1 MADSFH
7 DEEILGKAYDARLM
21 RRLLVYLRPYWRMTL
36 FALVAILLFGILQA
50 VPPYLLKVEVDRY
63 LDPAGRSQLPSF
75 LASFLSHNP
84 AVGIAQIVF
93 ALLLPTVVL
102 TFGLEL
108 AQSFAMQLVGQQ
120 VMYDMRKQ
128 LFAHL
133 QRLQMSFFDRN
144 PVGRLVTRVT
154 TDVDVLN
161 DLFAS
166 GVVALFG
173 DVFSLISIV
182 VVMLKLDWKLAF
194 LTFSVLP
201 VIVVVTGAFRKA
213 VRESYRR
220 IRVAIARINA
230 YLQEQITGMAVVQ
243 LFNREDISYQGFEK
257 INRSHMEAYK
267 DSILAYGLFYPAVDL
282 LGTVAVGI
290 ILYLG
295 GGMALRNLVTIGTAI
310 AFIQYS
316 QRFFR
321 PIQDLSDKYNLLQAA
336 MASSE
341 RIFKLLDMP
350 VTITDQQ
357 APVSVA
363 GLAQSEALRSGEVGG
378 SLIAELRSAPASAPP
393 VVGVPPV
400 GAQVPTD
407 HGQLTTD
414 GVEQVAL
421 SRGER
426 VDRDGAFTS
435 RRGPGEGSLPEGS
448 ATHTAPLVNPLVE
461 FRQVGFAYK
470 DDHRVL
476 ENVSF
481 SVGAGETVAVVG
493 HTGAGKTTLTN
504 LLLRFYDVQDGQV
517 LFDGVDIRQLRL
529 RDLRKNFGIVLQD
542 PFLFSGTIS
551 SNIRLGSGWIT
562 DRQVRDAARQ
572 VNLLEFIEGL
582 PGGFQEPV
590 KERGATLSVGQKQ
603 LLSFARALAHNPRI
617 LILDEATSSVDPET
631 EHLLREGLRCLIE
644 NRTSLVIAHRLSTI
658 QNASKIVVMHKGRVR
673 EVGTHHELLQKR
685 GIYFKLY
692 QLQYKDQEV
701 PVVRGQ

>member
-7 DEEILGKAYDARLM
+7 DEEILGKAYDSRLM

-36 FALVAILLFGILQA
+36 FALVAILLFGILQV

-63 LDPAGRSQLPSF
+63 LDPTARAQLPKF
-75 LASFLSHNP
+75 LSSFLSPNP
-84 AVGIAQIVF
+84 LVGITQI
-93 ALLLPTVVL
+93 ALVLFLPAVVL
-102 TFGLEL
+102 TFGLEF
-108 AQSFAMQLVGQQ
+108 AQSFAMQVVGQR

-166 GVVALFG
+166 GVVAIFG
-173 DVFSLISIV
+173 DIFSLFSIV
-182 VVMLKLDWKLAF
+182 VVMLKMDWKLAL

-201 VIVVVTGAFRKA
+201 IIVLVTAAFRKA

-230 YLQEQITGMAVVQ
+230 YLQEHITGMPVLQ
-243 LFNREDISYQGFEK
+243 LFNREERSFQEFEK
-257 INRSHMEAYK
+257 INRTHMEAYK
-267 DSILAYGLFYPAVDL
+267 DSILAYGLFYPAVEL
-282 LGTVAVGI
+282 LGMIAMAI

-295 GGMALRNLVTIGTAI
+295 GGMALRGLVTVGTAI

-341 RIFKLLDMP
+341 RIFKLLDTP
-350 VTITDQQ
+350 VTITDPQ
-357 APVSVA
+357 PSLSVVRGPLSVVSCPQHQDESV
-363 GLAQSEALRSGEVGG
+363 
-378 SLIAELRSAPASAPP
+378 SATTTNHRRLTTARRRLT
-393 VVGVPPV
+393 
-400 GAQVPTD
+400 TD

-414 GVEQVAL
+414 N
-421 SRGER
+421 
-426 VDRDGAFTS
+426 
-435 RRGPGEGSLPEGS
+435 GPRTTDNGPRTTDNGR
-448 ATHTAPLVNPLVE
+448 TAPLVE
-461 FRQVGFAYK
+461 FRHVGFAYR
-470 DDHRVL
+470 DEQRVL

-481 SVGAGETVAVVG
+481 SIEPGETVAVVG

-504 LLLRFYDVQDGQV
+504 LLLRFYDVQEGQV
-517 LFDGVDIRQLRL
+517 LFDGLDIRHLRL
-529 RDLRKNFGIVLQD
+529 RDLRSNFGIVLQD
-542 PFLFSGTIS
+542 PFLFSGTIA
-551 SNIRLGSGWIT
+551 SNIRLGSEWIEEQ
-562 DRQVRDAARQ
+562 QVREAARQ
-572 VNLLEFIEGL
+572 VGLLEFIESL

-603 LLSFARALAHNPRI
+603 LLSFARDLAHNPRI

-631 EHLLREGLRCLIE
+631 EHWLREGLRCLVE

-658 QNASKIVVMHKGRVR
+658 QNAGKIVVMHKGRVR
-673 EVGTHHELLQKR
+673 EVGTHQELLQKQ

-701 PVVRGQ
+701 SVAHSP

>member
-1 MADSFH
+1 MADSIH

-36 FALVAILLFGILQA
+36 FALVAILLFGVLQA

-63 LDPAGRSQLPSF
+63 LDPAGRGQLPRI
-75 LASFLSHNP
+75 LASCLSQNP
-84 AVGIAQIVF
+84 RVGIAQIVF
-93 ALLLPTVVL
+93 LLLLPTVVL

-108 AQSFAMQLVGQQ
+108 AQSFAMQIVGQQ

-201 VIVVVTGAFRKA
+201 VIVLVTGAFRKA
-213 VRESYRR
+213 VRDSYRR

-230 YLQEQITGMAVVQ
+230 YLQENITGMAVSQ
-243 LFNREDISYQGFEK
+243 LFNREAISYQEFEK
-257 INRSHMEAYK
+257 INRTHMEAYK

-295 GGMALRNLVTIGTAI
+295 GGMALRHLVTIGTAI

-341 RIFKLLDMP
+341 RIFKLLDTP
-350 VTITDQQ
+350 VTITDPQ
-357 APVSVA
+357 APV
-363 GLAQSEALRSGEVGG
+363 
-378 SLIAELRSAPASAPP
+378 P
-393 VVGVPPV
+393 VVSGPLSVVNDV
-400 GAQVPTD
+400 GAHLVDAHVPTD
-407 HGQLTTD
+407 HGQMTTD
-414 GVEQVAL
+414 N
-421 SRGER
+421 
-426 VDRDGAFTS
+426 
-435 RRGPGEGSLPEGS
+435 GPGNTDHGRPS
-448 ATHTAPLVNPLVE
+448 PLVE

-481 SVGAGETVAVVG
+481 SIGTGETVAVVG

-529 RDLRKNFGIVLQD
+529 CDLRKNFGIVLQD

-562 DRQVRDAARQ
+562 DRQIRDAALQ
-572 VNLLEFIEGL
+572 VNLLDFIEGL
-582 PGGFQEPV
+582 PGRFQEPV

-631 EHLLREGLRCLIE
+631 EHLLREGLRRLVE

-673 EVGTHHELLQKR
+673 EVGTHHELLQRR

-692 QLQYKDQEV
+692 QLQYKDQEASV
-701 PVVRGQ
+701 GRG

>member
-7 DEEILGKAYDARLM
+7 DEEILGKAYDSRLM

-36 FALVAILLFGILQA
+36 FALVAILLFGILQV

-63 LDPAGRSQLPSF
+63 LDPTARAQLPKF
-75 LASFLSHNP
+75 LSSFLSPNP
-84 AVGIAQIVF
+84 LVGITQI
-93 ALLLPTVVL
+93 ALVLFLPAVVL
-102 TFGLEL
+102 TFGLEF
-108 AQSFAMQLVGQQ
+108 AQSFAMQVVGQR

-166 GVVALFG
+166 GVVAIFG
-173 DVFSLISIV
+173 DIFSLFSIV
-182 VVMLKLDWKLAF
+182 VVMLKMDWKLAL

-201 VIVVVTGAFRKA
+201 IIVLVTAAFRKA

-230 YLQEQITGMAVVQ
+230 YLQEHITGMPVLQ
-243 LFNREDISYQGFEK
+243 LFNREERSFQEFEK
-257 INRSHMEAYK
+257 INRTHMEAYK
-267 DSILAYGLFYPAVDL
+267 DSILAYGLFYPAVEL
-282 LGTVAVGI
+282 LGMIAVAI

-295 GGMALRNLVTIGTAI
+295 GGMALRGLVTVGTAI

-341 RIFKLLDMP
+341 RIFKLLDTP
-350 VTITDQQ
+350 VTITDPQ
-357 APVSVA
+357 PSLSVVRGPLSVVSCPQHQDESV
-363 GLAQSEALRSGEVGG
+363 
-378 SLIAELRSAPASAPP
+378 SATTTNHRRLTTARRRLT
-393 VVGVPPV
+393 
-400 GAQVPTD
+400 TD

-414 GVEQVAL
+414 N
-421 SRGER
+421 
-426 VDRDGAFTS
+426 
-435 RRGPGEGSLPEGS
+435 GPRTTDNGPRTTDNGR
-448 ATHTAPLVNPLVE
+448 TAPLVE
-461 FRQVGFAYK
+461 FRHVGFAYR
-470 DDHRVL
+470 DEQRVL

-481 SVGAGETVAVVG
+481 SIEPGETVAVVG

-504 LLLRFYDVQDGQV
+504 LLLRFYDVQEGQV
-517 LFDGVDIRQLRL
+517 LFDGLDIRHLRL
-529 RDLRKNFGIVLQD
+529 RDLRSNFGIVLQD
-542 PFLFSGTIS
+542 PFLFSGTIA
-551 SNIRLGSGWIT
+551 SNIRLGSEWIEEQ
-562 DRQVRDAARQ
+562 QVREAARQ
-572 VNLLEFIEGL
+572 VGLLEFIESL

-631 EHLLREGLRCLIE
+631 EHWLREGLRCLVE

-658 QNASKIVVMHKGRVR
+658 QNAGKIVVMHKGRVR
-673 EVGTHHELLQKR
+673 EVGTHQELLQKQ

-701 PVVRGQ
+701 SVAHSP

>member
-1 MADSFH
+1 MAESFH
-7 DEEILGKAYDARLM
+7 DEEILGRAYDSRLM

-50 VPPYLLKVEVDRY
+50 VSPYLLKVEVDRY
-63 LDPAGRSQLPSF
+63 LDPTGRAQLPKI
-75 LASFLSHNP
+75 LAGFLSSNP
-84 AVGIAQIVF
+84 LVGIAQI
-93 ALLLPTVVL
+93 ALVLFLPTVLL
-102 TFGLEL
+102 TFVLEF
-108 AQSFAMQLVGQQ
+108 AQSFAMQVVGQQ

-166 GVVALFG
+166 GVVAIFG

-201 VIVVVTGAFRKA
+201 IIVIVTAAFRRA

-230 YLQEQITGMAVVQ
+230 YLQEHITGMAVLQ
-243 LFNREDISYQGFEK
+243 LFNREERSFKEFEK
-257 INRSHMEAYK
+257 INRDHMEAYK

-290 ILYLG
+290 IIYLG
-295 GGMALRNLVTIGTAI
+295 GGMALRHLVTVGTAI

-321 PIQDLSDKYNLLQAA
+321 PIQDMSDKYNLLQAA
-336 MASSE
+336 MASAE
-341 RIFKLLDMP
+341 RIFKLLDTP
-350 VTITDQQ
+350 VTITD
-357 APVSVA
+357 PGPLSVVR
-363 GLAQSEALRSGEVGG
+363 GLSSVVE
-378 SLIAELRSAPASAPP
+378 PASQPLLAT
-393 VVGVPPV
+393 
-400 GAQVPTD
+400 PTD
-407 HGQLTTD
+407 HQQQTTD
-414 GVEQVAL
+414 NGP
-421 SRGER
+421 RTT
-426 VDRDGAFTS
+426 DDG
-435 RRGPGEGSLPEGS
+435 R
-448 ATHTAPLVNPLVE
+448 TAPLVE
-461 FRQVGFAYK
+461 FRNVGFAYK
-470 DDHRVL
+470 DEHRVL

-481 SVGAGETVAVVG
+481 SIPAGETVAVVG

-504 LLLRFYDVQDGQV
+504 LLLRFYDVQEGQV
-517 LFDGVDIRQLRL
+517 LFGGVDIRHLRL
-529 RDLRKNFGIVLQD
+529 RDLRRNFGIVLQD
-542 PFLFSGTIS
+542 PFLFSGTIA
-551 SNIRLGSGWIT
+551 SNIRLGSEWIT
-562 DRQVRDAARQ
+562 EAQIRDAARQ
-572 VNLLEFIEGL
+572 VSLLDFVESL
-582 PGGFQEPV
+582 PGGFREPV

-658 QNASKIVVMHKGRVR
+658 QNAGKIVVMHKGHVR
-673 EVGTHHELLQKR
+673 EVGTHQELLQKR

-701 PVVRGQ
+701 SVVRP

>member
-7 DEEILGKAYDARLM
+7 DEEILGKAYDSRLM
-21 RRLLVYLRPYWRMTL
+21 RRLLAYLRPYWRMTL
-36 FALVAILLFGILQA
+36 FALVAILLFGVLQA

-63 LDPAGRSQLPSF
+63 LDPTARAQLPRF
-75 LASFLSHNP
+75 LSSFLSSNP
-84 AVGIAQIVF
+84 LAGITQIALVLFLPSVF
-93 ALLLPTVVL
+93 L
-102 TFGLEL
+102 TFGLEF
-108 AQSFAMQLVGQQ
+108 AQAFAMQVVGQR

-166 GVVALFG
+166 GVVAIFG
-173 DVFSLISIV
+173 DIFSLLAIV
-182 VVMLKLDWKLAF
+182 VVMLRMDYKLAL
-194 LTFSVLP
+194 LTFSVIP
-201 VIVVVTGAFRKA
+201 IIVLVTAVFREA

-230 YLQEQITGMAVVQ
+230 YLQEHLTGMTVLQ
-243 LFNREDISYQGFEK
+243 LFNREARSFQEFEK
-257 INRSHMEAYK
+257 INRAHMEAYK
-267 DSILAYGLFYPAVDL
+267 DSILAYGLFYPAVEL
-282 LGTVAVGI
+282 LGMIAMAI

-295 GGMALRNLVTIGTAI
+295 GGMALRGLVTVGTAI

-341 RIFKLLDMP
+341 RIFKLLDTP
-350 VTITDQQ
+350 LTIAD
-357 APVSVA
+357 PGPLSVVIPLSVVRSPSSVA
-363 GLAQSEALRSGEVGG
+363 SPPQGRDESVL
-378 SLIAELRSAPASAPP
+378 APA
-393 VVGVPPV
+393 GVDGKRTTDDGRLPTDH
-400 GAQVPTD
+400 GRWTMDHGRRTTD

-414 GVEQVAL
+414 GI
-421 SRGER
+421 
-426 VDRDGAFTS
+426 
-435 RRGPGEGSLPEGS
+435 
-448 ATHTAPLVNPLVE
+448 PLVE

-481 SVGAGETVAVVG
+481 SIEPGETVAVVG

-504 LLLRFYDVQDGQV
+504 LLLRFYDVQEGQV
-517 LFDGVDIRQLRL
+517 LFEALDIRDLRL

-542 PFLFSGTIS
+542 PFLFSGTIA
-551 SNIRLGSGWIT
+551 SNIRLGSEWIT
-562 DRQVRDAARQ
+562 DRQIREAARQ
-572 VNLLEFIEGL
+572 VGLLEFIETL
-582 PGGFQEPV
+582 SGGFQEPV

-631 EHLLREGLRCLIE
+631 EHLLREGLRHLVE

-658 QNASKIVVMHKGRVR
+658 QNASKIVVMHKGHVR
-673 EVGTHHELLQKR
+673 EVGTHQELLQRR

-701 PVVRGQ
+701 PVRGS

>member
-1 MADSFH
+1 MADGFH
-7 DEEILGKAYDARLM
+7 DEEVLGKAYDARLM

-36 FALVAILLFGILQA
+36 FALAAILLFGIFQA
-50 VPPYLLKVEVDRY
+50 IPPYLLKVEVDRY
-63 LDPAGRSQLPSF
+63 LDPTARAHLPRILS
-75 LASFLSHNP
+75 SFLSP
-84 AVGIAQIVF
+84 KPLVGIAQI
-93 ALLLPTVVL
+93 ALALFLPCAVL
-102 TFGLEL
+102 TFLLEF

-166 GVVALFG
+166 GVVAIFG
-173 DVFSLISIV
+173 DAFSLIAIV
-182 VVMLKLDWKLAF
+182 MVMLRMDWKLAL

-201 VIVVVTGAFRKA
+201 IIVLVTAAFRRA

-230 YLQEQITGMAVVQ
+230 YLQEHITGMTVLQ
-243 LFNREDISYQGFEK
+243 LFNREERSFHEFEK
-257 INRSHMEAYK
+257 INRTHMDAYK
-267 DSILAYGLFYPAVDL
+267 DSILAYGLFYPAVDF
-282 LGTVAVGI
+282 LGTMAVAI
-290 ILYLG
+290 ILYMG
-295 GGMALRNLVTIGTAI
+295 GGMALRHLVTVGTAI

-341 RIFKLLDMP
+341 RIFKLLDTP
-350 VTITDQQ
+350 VTITDPGPLC
-357 APVSVA
+357 AVRRPLSVA
-363 GLAQSEALRSGEVGG
+363 T
-378 SLIAELRSAPASAPP
+378 SL
-393 VVGVPPV
+393 
-400 GAQVPTD
+400 
-407 HGQLTTD
+407 
-414 GVEQVAL
+414 
-421 SRGER
+421 
-426 VDRDGAFTS
+426 
-435 RRGPGEGSLPEGS
+435 
-448 ATHTAPLVNPLVE
+448 PLVE
-461 FRQVGFAYK
+461 FRQASFAYK

-481 SVGAGETVAVVG
+481 SIDAGETVAVVG

-504 LLLRFYDVQDGQV
+504 LLLRFYDVQEGQV
-517 LFDGVDIRQLRL
+517 RFEGVDIRQMRL
-529 RDLRKNFGIVLQD
+529 RDLRRNFGIVLQD
-542 PFLFSGTIS
+542 PFLFSGTIA
-551 SNIRLGSGWIT
+551 SNIRLGSEWIT
-562 DRQVRDAARQ
+562 EGQIREAARQ
-572 VNLLEFIEGL
+572 VSLLEFIKGL
-582 PGGFQEPV
+582 PEGFAEPV

-658 QNASKIVVMHKGRVR
+658 QNASKIVVMHKGHVR
-673 EVGTHHELLQKR
+673 EVGTHQELLQKQ

-701 PVVRGQ
+701 PVVRSS

>member
-1 MADSFH
+1 MAESFH
-7 DEEILGKAYDARLM
+7 DEEILGKAYDSRLM

-63 LDPAGRSQLPSF
+63 LDPTARAQLPKF
-75 LASFLSHNP
+75 LSSFLSPNP
-84 AVGIAQIVF
+84 LVGIAQI
-93 ALLLPTVVL
+93 ALILFLPTAVL
-102 TFGLEL
+102 TFGLEF
-108 AQSFAMQLVGQQ
+108 AQSFAMQLVGQR

-166 GVVALFG
+166 GVVAIFG
-173 DVFSLISIV
+173 DIFSLLSIV
-182 VVMLKLDWKLAF
+182 VVMLKMDYKLAL

-201 VIVVVTGAFRKA
+201 IIVLVTAAFRKA

-230 YLQEQITGMAVVQ
+230 YLQEHITGMTVLQ
-243 LFNREDISYQGFEK
+243 LFNREERSFREFEK
-257 INRSHMEAYK
+257 INRAHMEAYK
-267 DSILAYGLFYPAVDL
+267 DSILAYGLFYPAVEL
-282 LGTVAVGI
+282 LGMIAVAI

-295 GGMALRNLVTIGTAI
+295 GGMALRGLVTVGTAI

-341 RIFKLLDMP
+341 RIFKLLDTP
-350 VTITDQQ
+350 VTITDPVGEASGLPPKLRGQGAGAQ
-357 APVSVA
+357 RAPLPVGGNHLVRDAEA
-363 GLAQSEALRSGEVGG
+363 GAQGALLPVGSHYVVDGAKAGAQS
-378 SLIAELRSAPASAPP
+378 
-393 VVGVPPV
+393 
-400 GAQVPTD
+400 
-407 HGQLTTD
+407 
-414 GVEQVAL
+414 
-421 SRGER
+421 
-426 VDRDGAFTS
+426 
-435 RRGPGEGSLPEGS
+435 
-448 ATHTAPLVNPLVE
+448 APLPSSRSLVE
-461 FRQVGFAYK
+461 FRHVGFAYR
-470 DDHRVL
+470 DEHRVL

-481 SVGAGETVAVVG
+481 SIEPGETVAVVG

-504 LLLRFYDVQDGQV
+504 LLLRFYDAQEGQV
-517 LFDGVDIRQLRL
+517 LFDGVDIRRLRL
-529 RDLRKNFGIVLQD
+529 RDLRSNFGIVLQD
-542 PFLFSGTIS
+542 PFLFSGTIA
-551 SNIRLGSGWIT
+551 SNIRLGSEWI
-562 DRQVRDAARQ
+562 DEQQIREAARQ
-572 VNLLEFIEGL
+572 VGLLEFIESL

-603 LLSFARALAHNPRI
+603 LLSFARALAHNSRI

-631 EHLLREGLRCLIE
+631 EHWLREGLRCLIE

-658 QNASKIVVMHKGRVR
+658 QNASKIVVMHKGHVR
-673 EVGTHHELLQKR
+673 EVGTHQELLQR
-685 GIYFKLY
+685 QGIYFKLY
-692 QLQYKDQEV
+692 QLQYKDQEAS
-701 PVVRGQ
+701 VVRSP

>member
-36 FALVAILLFGILQA
+36 FALLVILLFGILQA

-63 LDPAGRSQLPSF
+63 LDPTARAQLPKF
-75 LASFLSHNP
+75 LSSFLSPNP
-84 AVGIAQIVF
+84 LVGIAQI
-93 ALLLPTVVL
+93 ALALFLPCVVL
-102 TFGLEL
+102 TFVLEF

-166 GVVALFG
+166 GVVAIFG
-173 DVFSLISIV
+173 DVFSLFTIV
-182 VVMLKLDWKLAF
+182 VVMLKLDWKLAL

-201 VIVVVTGAFRKA
+201 VIVLVTAAFRKA

-230 YLQEQITGMAVVQ
+230 YLQEHITGMVVLQ
-243 LFNREDISYQGFEK
+243 LFNREERSFRDFEK

-282 LGTVAVGI
+282 LGTIAVAI
-290 ILYLG
+290 ILYQG
-295 GGMALRNLVTIGTAI
+295 GGMALRHLVTVGTAI

-341 RIFKLLDMP
+341 RIFKLLDTP
-350 VTITDQQ
+350 VTITDPGPSSVVRGPWSVVEAPNKPLLATFTDHEQQ
-357 APVSVA
+357 T
-363 GLAQSEALRSGEVGG
+363 
-378 SLIAELRSAPASAPP
+378 
-393 VVGVPPV
+393 
-400 GAQVPTD
+400 TD
-407 HGQLTTD
+407 HGQRTTD
-414 GVEQVAL
+414 NG
-421 SRGER
+421 R
-426 VDRDGAFTS
+426 
-435 RRGPGEGSLPEGS
+435 
-448 ATHTAPLVNPLVE
+448 TAPLVE

-470 DDHRVL
+470 DEHRVL
-476 ENVSF
+476 ENVSL
-481 SVGAGETVAVVG
+481 SIEAGETVAVVG

-504 LLLRFYDVQDGQV
+504 LLLRFYDVQEGQV
-517 LFDGVDIRQLRL
+517 LFDGVDVRHLRL
-529 RDLRKNFGIVLQD
+529 CDLRRNFGIVLQD
-542 PFLFSGTIS
+542 PFLFSGTIA
-551 SNIRLGSGWIT
+551 SNIRLGSDWIT
-562 DRQVRDAARQ
+562 ERQVREAARQ
-572 VNLLEFIEGL
+572 VSLLEFIEGL

-658 QNASKIVVMHKGRVR
+658 QNASKIVVMHKGHVR
-673 EVGTHHELLQKR
+673 EVGTHQELLQRR

-701 PVVRGQ
+701 SVVRGQ

>member
-7 DEEILGKAYDARLM
+7 DEEILGKAYDSRLM

-63 LDPAGRSQLPSF
+63 LDPTARAELPKF
-75 LASFLSHNP
+75 LSSFLSPNP
-84 AVGIAQIVF
+84 LVGIAQI
-93 ALLLPTVVL
+93 ALILFLPTVVL
-102 TFGLEL
+102 TFCLEF
-108 AQSFAMQLVGQQ
+108 AQSFAMQLVGQR

-166 GVVALFG
+166 GVVAIFG
-173 DVFSLISIV
+173 DIFSLVSIV
-182 VVMLKLDWKLAF
+182 VVMLKMDYKLAL

-201 VIVVVTGAFRKA
+201 IIVLVTAAFRKA

-230 YLQEQITGMAVVQ
+230 YLQEHITGMTVLQ
-243 LFNREDISYQGFEK
+243 LFNHEERSFREFEK
-257 INRSHMEAYK
+257 INRAHMEAYK
-267 DSILAYGLFYPAVDL
+267 DSILAYGLFYPAVEL
-282 LGTVAVGI
+282 LGMIAMAI

-295 GGMALRNLVTIGTAI
+295 GGMALRGLVTVGTAI

-341 RIFKLLDMP
+341 RIFKLLDTP
-350 VTITDQQ
+350 VTITDPQ
-357 APVSVA
+357 PS
-363 GLAQSEALRSGEVGG
+363 SRS
-378 SLIAELRSAPASAPP
+378 PWP
-393 VVGVPPV
+393 VVRGPSSIVTDV
-400 GAQVPTD
+400 GA
-407 HGQLTTD
+407 H
-414 GVEQVAL
+414 
-421 SRGER
+421 
-426 VDRDGAFTS
+426 RD
-435 RRGPGEGSLPEGS
+435 
-448 ATHTAPLVNPLVE
+448 APLPSSLVE
-461 FRQVGFAYK
+461 FRHVGFAYR

-481 SVGAGETVAVVG
+481 SIEPGETVAVVG

-504 LLLRFYDVQDGQV
+504 LLLRFYDVQEGQV
-517 LFDGVDIRQLRL
+517 LFDGVDIRHLRL

-542 PFLFSGTIS
+542 PFLFSGTIA
-551 SNIRLGSGWIT
+551 SNIRLGSEWI
-562 DRQVRDAARQ
+562 DEQQIREAARQ
-572 VNLLEFIEGL
+572 VGLLEFIESL

-603 LLSFARALAHNPRI
+603 LLSFARALVHNPRI

-631 EHLLREGLRCLIE
+631 EHWLREGLRCLVE

-658 QNASKIVVMHKGRVR
+658 QNASKIVVMHKGHVR
-673 EVGTHHELLQKR
+673 EVGTHQELLQKQ

-692 QLQYKDQEV
+692 QLQYKDQEAS
-701 PVVRGQ
+701 VVRSQ

>member
-36 FALVAILLFGILQA
+36 FALVAILFFGVLQV
-50 VPPYLLKVEVDRY
+50 VPPYLLKIEVDRY
-63 LDPAGRSQLPSF
+63 LDPTARAQLPNF
-75 LASFLSHNP
+75 LASFLSP
-84 AVGIAQIVF
+84 KPWLGIAQI
-93 ALLLPTVVL
+93 ALALFLPCVVL
-102 TFGLEL
+102 TFILEL

-120 VMYDMRKQ
+120 VMYDMRQQ

-133 QRLQMSFFDRN
+133 QRLHMSFFDRN

-166 GVVALFG
+166 GVVAIFG
-173 DVFSLISIV
+173 DVFSLFAIV
-182 VVMLKLDWKLAF
+182 VVMLKMNWKLSL

-201 VIVVVTGAFRKA
+201 IIVLVTAAFRRA
-213 VRESYRR
+213 VRDSYRR

-230 YLQEQITGMAVVQ
+230 YLQEHITGMAVLQ
-243 LFNREDISYQGFEK
+243 LFNREERSFQEFEK
-257 INRSHMEAYK
+257 INRAHMEAYK

-282 LGTVAVGI
+282 LGIVAVAI

-295 GGMALRNLVTIGTAI
+295 GAMALRGVVTVGTAI

-341 RIFKLLDMP
+341 RIFKLLDTP
-350 VTITDQQ
+350 VTIADPQS
-357 APVSVA
+357 PVSVVRGELPVVRGPSPVVTPPGA
-363 GLAQSEALRSGEVGG
+363 EAS
-378 SLIAELRSAPASAPP
+378 
-393 VVGVPPV
+393 VVGVHV
-400 GAQVPTD
+400 ETD
-407 HGQLTTD
+407 HGQPTTD
-414 GVEQVAL
+414 HGRPA
-421 SRGER
+421 S
-426 VDRDGAFTS
+426 
-435 RRGPGEGSLPEGS
+435 
-448 ATHTAPLVNPLVE
+448 LVE
-461 FRQVGFAYK
+461 FRHVGFAYK

-481 SVGAGETVAVVG
+481 SIEPGETVAVVG

-504 LLLRFYDVQDGQV
+504 LLLRFYDVQEGQV
-517 LFDGVDIRQLRL
+517 LFDGVDIRHLRL
-529 RDLRKNFGIVLQD
+529 RDLRRNFGIVLQD
-542 PFLFSGTIS
+542 PFLFSGTIA
-551 SNIRLGSGWIT
+551 SNIRLGSKWIT
-562 DRQVRDAARQ
+562 EEQIREAARQ
-572 VNLLEFIEGL
+572 VSLLEFIEGL
-582 PGGFQEPV
+582 PGGFKEPV

-631 EHLLREGLRCLIE
+631 EHLLREGLRCLVE

-658 QNASKIVVMHKGRVR
+658 QNASKIVVMHKGHVR
-673 EVGTHHELLQKR
+673 EVGTHQELLQKR

-701 PVVRGQ
+701 SVGRA

>member
-36 FALVAILLFGILQA
+36 LALVAILLFGVLQA

-63 LDPAGRSQLPSF
+63 LDPTARAQLPNF
-75 LASFLSHNP
+75 LAGFLSP
-84 AVGIAQIVF
+84 KPFLGIAQI
-93 ALLLPTVVL
+93 ALALFLPCVVL
-102 TFGLEL
+102 TFILEL
-108 AQSFAMQLVGQQ
+108 VQSFAMQLVGQQ

-166 GVVALFG
+166 GVVAIFG
-173 DVFSLISIV
+173 DVFSLFAIV
-182 VVMLKLDWKLAF
+182 VVMLKMNWKLSL

-201 VIVVVTGAFRKA
+201 IIVLVTAAFRRA

-230 YLQEQITGMAVVQ
+230 YLQEHITGMAVLQ
-243 LFNREDISYQGFEK
+243 LFNREERSFQEFEK
-257 INRSHMEAYK
+257 INRAHMEAYK

-282 LGTVAVGI
+282 LGIMAVAI

-295 GGMALRNLVTIGTAI
+295 GGMALRGVVTVGTAI

-341 RIFKLLDMP
+341 RIFKLLDTP
-350 VTITDQQ
+350 VTITDPGPLSVVRRPSPL
-357 APVSVA
+357 APSAVA
-363 GLAQSEALRSGEVGG
+363 HAESMLATT
-378 SLIAELRSAPASAPP
+378 
-393 VVGVPPV
+393 
-400 GAQVPTD
+400 TD
-407 HGQLTTD
+407 HGQLATD
-414 GVEQVAL
+414 H
-421 SRGER
+421 
-426 VDRDGAFTS
+426 
-435 RRGPGEGSLPEGS
+435 GPRTMDQLQTQASPNS
-448 ATHTAPLVNPLVE
+448 LVE
-461 FRQVGFAYK
+461 FRHVGFAYK

-481 SVGAGETVAVVG
+481 SIEPGETVAVVG

-504 LLLRFYDVQDGQV
+504 LLLRFYDVQEGQV
-517 LFDGVDIRQLRL
+517 LFDGVDIRHLRL
-529 RDLRKNFGIVLQD
+529 RDLRRNFGIVLQD
-542 PFLFSGTIS
+542 PFLFSGTIA
-551 SNIRLGSGWIT
+551 SNIRLGSEWIT
-562 DRQVRDAARQ
+562 EGQIREAARQ
-572 VNLLEFIEGL
+572 VSLLEFIESL
-582 PGGFQEPV
+582 PGGFEEPV

-658 QNASKIVVMHKGRVR
+658 QNASKIVVMHKGHVR
-673 EVGTHHELLQKR
+673 EVGTHQELLQKR

-701 PVVRGQ
+701 SVVRGP